1 MHKEEFHTLPQSV
14 IEFLNY
20 LSVVRS
26 KSELTVLEYASD
38 LRLFFRFMLIY
49 RGIVPKDTEFEK
61 IDISFIDL
69 DFIKTVKISDAYA
82 FLSYC
87 RSERKNDS
95 ASIARKV
102 SSLRSFF
109 KYLCV
114 KMKQIPE
121 NPMEELE
128 SPKLKKSLPKYLS
141 LDESIQLLESI
152 DGRDK
157 ERDYAIITLFL
168 NCGLR
173 LSELCSLNYTDIKS
187 DGTLTVTGKGN
198 KERTIYLNDM
208 CVNAVKEY
216 MKVRPVDGVKDKH
229 ALFLSNRKSRISPKT
244 VQHIVEKFIEKSGLG
259 DRGFSTHKLR
269 HTAATLMYQKGGVDV
284 LLIKDILGHE
294 NLATTEIYTH
304 IVDEQLKDAVSSN
317 PLNNLKGKKTSE

>member
-20 LSVVRS
+20 LSVVKS

-38 LRLFFRFMLIY
+38 LRLFFRYMLVY
-49 RGIVPKDTEFEK
+49 RGLVDKETEFDK
-61 IDISFIDL
+61 IEISFIDL
-69 DFIKTVKISDAYA
+69 DFIKTIKISDAYA

-87 RSERKNDS
+87 RNERGNDNAAIS
-95 ASIARKV
+95 RKV
-102 SSLRSFF
+102 STLRVFF

-128 SPKLKKSLPKYLS
+128 SPKLKKSLPKYLT
-141 LDESIQLLESI
+141 LDESVQLLESI

-198 KERTIYLNDM
+198 KERTIYLNEM
-208 CVNAVKEY
+208 CIDAVKDY
-216 MKVRPVDGVKDKH
+216 MKVRPVDGVKDKN
-229 ALFLSNRKSRISPKT
+229 ALFLSGRKNRISPKT
-244 VQHIVEKFIEKSGLG
+244 VQHLVEKYIEKSGLG

-304 IVDEQLKDAVSSN
+304 IVDSQLKNAVESN
-317 PLNNLKGKKTSE
+317 PLNKLKGKKSAE